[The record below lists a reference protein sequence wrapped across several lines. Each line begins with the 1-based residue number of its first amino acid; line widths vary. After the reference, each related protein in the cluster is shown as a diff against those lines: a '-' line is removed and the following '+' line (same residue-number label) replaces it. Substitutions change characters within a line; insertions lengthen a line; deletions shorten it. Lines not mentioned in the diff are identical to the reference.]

1 MASSWGKNFMWRN
14 FLRVITMNE
23 EVFIG
28 TLFEK
33 NQKLNFKKNYF
44 LN

>member
-1 MASSWGKNFMWRN
+1 MLGN

-28 TLFEK
+28 ILFEK

-44 LN
+44 FS